1 MNNKAESF
9 RRFVMEIVKRIFVLL
24 FAMLLCVLS
33 SGTGYGAEQERKYI
47 KWVDFGITSQA
58 MSDAAKIDCT
68 SHGSDHEIS
77 WIELLSLLGVKY
89 GGDFSRYKKSD
100 LDYLSERI
108 KNGENAANIS
118 GNPKLYAYYLEA
130 YGAVLGGML
139 GEYREISVSDG
150 KFTEETKYGV
160 RVFSPIAAG
169 YGYSHYDDFGAQR
182 SYGYRR
188 NHLGHDLMGSVGTP
202 IIAVEGGYVEACG
215 WNRFGGWRIGIR
227 SFDGK
232 RYYYYAHLR
241 KDNPYE
247 DIYEG
252 KIVDA
257 GEVIGYLGMTGYSTK
272 ENVNNINVPHLHF
285 GLQLI
290 FDKSQKD
297 GNNQIWIDIY
307 AITEFLSSHRAVT
320 EKVSGK
326 MQSKKVKIPD
336 NSLD

>member
-1 MNNKAESF
+1 
-9 RRFVMEIVKRIFVLL
+9 MEIVKRIFVLL
-24 FAMLLCVLS
+24 FAMLLCVLF

-169 YGYSHYDDFGAQR
+169 YG
-182 SYGYRR
+182 
-188 NHLGHDLMGSVGTP
+188 
-202 IIAVEGGYVEACG
+202 
-215 WNRFGGWRIGIR
+215 
-227 SFDGK
+227 
-232 RYYYYAHLR
+232 
-241 KDNPYE
+241 
-247 DIYEG
+247 
-252 KIVDA
+252 
-257 GEVIGYLGMTGYSTK
+257 
-272 ENVNNINVPHLHF
+272 
-285 GLQLI
+285 
-290 FDKSQKD
+290 
-297 GNNQIWIDIY
+297 
-307 AITEFLSSHRAVT
+307 
-320 EKVSGK
+320 
-326 MQSKKVKIPD
+326 
-336 NSLD
+336 

>member
-1 MNNKAESF
+1 
-9 RRFVMEIVKRIFVLL
+9 MEIVKRIFVLF

-160 RVFSPIAAG
+160 AVFSPIAAG
-169 YGYSHYDDFGAQR
+169 YGYAITTNFR
-182 SYGYRR
+182 SAEKLRLPPQSSRSRSDGLRR
-188 NHLGHDLMGSVGTP
+188 NSDNRGRRRICGSLRMEQ
-202 IIAVEGGYVEACG
+202 IRRMA
-215 WNRFGGWRIGIR
+215 NRNTF
-227 SFDGK
+227 
-232 RYYYYAHLR
+232 
-241 KDNPYE
+241 
-247 DIYEG
+247 
-252 KIVDA
+252 V
-257 GEVIGYLGMTGYSTK
+257 
-272 ENVNNINVPHLHF
+272 
-285 GLQLI
+285 
-290 FDKSQKD
+290 
-297 GNNQIWIDIY
+297 
-307 AITEFLSSHRAVT
+307 
-320 EKVSGK
+320 
-326 MQSKKVKIPD
+326 
-336 NSLD
+336 